1 MLRIH
6 SLRWLLVPVLTLVVG
21 WAAPPVAPI
30 CHGQDTPAPDFTAPD
45 VSTLIAQL
53 SAADAET
60 RRDAAIALGNAGDDS
75 DQVIEALMKA
85 VGDDDPRNR
94 LIAVAALRKL
104 VSDPAD
110 LVPMAADLLAH
121 EDQLLASRATETLV
135 LRGAK
140 AVPFL
145 TEALKNERAA
155 YWACIAIEEIGEDA
169 APTVPGLRAILRDSK
184 DDHLKV
190 QALLAVAKIG
200 SAGEQAAPEIVAAL
214 ADDHADP
221 VKIAAGFAAGMHSVT
236 DAKTALI
243 ANSKSSNKM
252 VSTVSIWALAKMY
265 PDNEQG
271 RVLAVETLIAGLTD
285 NDPTLRLMA
294 AKGLQLL
301 APDPEIVA
309 PRLVAVL
316 AEEDPVV
323 AYNLVE
329 AFASLGEPAAERAA
343 AALQNEKL
351 RSLAAEVLS
360 RMGSQA
366 AAVAPQVAAALKD
379 SSGEFR
385 QQLQSALANMGTA
398 AAPATPELI
407 RSLSDDAA
415 EVRISAMLALANI
428 GPAASAAKSALLSK
442 VQSSNSEF
450 ESVAA
455 AWAVV
460 KIAAEDANAV
470 ATAVP
475 VLTAGLQLDDATVQV
490 EAATALGDLGKTAAS
505 AADALTQLAAD
516 PAAHPV
522 ARTAAADALAK
533 IKGESASR

>member
-1 MLRIH
+1 MLQFH

-21 WAAPPVAPI
+21 GATASVASV
-30 CHGQDTPAPDFTAPD
+30 GYAQEVD
-45 VSTLIAQL
+45 VLIRNL
-53 SAADAET
+53 NAADSDA
-60 RRDAAIALGNAGDDS
+60 RRSAAIALGNSGDDS
-75 DQVIEALMKA
+75 DKVIEALMKA

-94 LIAVAALRKL
+94 LIAITSLRKL
-104 VSDPAD
+104 VSDPAK

-135 LRGAK
+135 IRGAK

-169 APTVPGLRAILRDSK
+169 APTLPGLRAILHDSK
-184 DDHLKV
+184 DDDLKV

-200 SAGEQAAPEIVAAL
+200 STGEQAAPEIVALL
-214 ADDHADP
+214 ADDHADS

-236 DAKTALI
+236 DAKSALI
-243 ANSKSSNKM
+243 TNSKSSNKM
-252 VSTVSIWALAKMY
+252 VSMVSIWALAKMF

-271 RVLAVETLIAGLTD
+271 RVLAVDTLIAGLTD
-285 NDPTLRLMA
+285 SDPGLRLMA

-316 AEEDPVV
+316 KEEDPIV

-329 AFASLGEPAAERAA
+329 AFASLGEPAAARAA
-343 AALQNEKL
+343 EALQSEQL
-351 RSLAAEVLS
+351 RSLAVEVLS

-366 AAVAPQVAAALKD
+366 AAVAPQVAEALKD

-385 QQLQSALANMGTA
+385 QQLQSALANMGPA

-428 GPAASAAKSALLSK
+428 GPAANAAKSALLSK

-460 KIAAEDANAV
+460 RIAADDADAV

-475 VLTAGLQLDDATVQV
+475 VLTAGLELDDATVQV
-490 EAATALGDLGKTAAS
+490 EAATALGDLGKTAA
-505 AADALTQLAAD
+505 AATDSLAQLAAD

-522 ARTAAADALAK
+522 ARKAAADALAK
-533 IKGESASR
+533 IKGDSASR